1 MLEVLRNH
9 HIRLSVLLLC
19 ASAIGLVSTQAQE
32 ADQATVQER
41 WFGVL
46 EAGQRHFRFEVAL
59 DKKGDAWSG
68 KLKSLDEGG
77 AEFDLAELKRSD
89 DEFGFLIKVSNG
101 RFEGKFDSDTS
112 SANGHWVQ
120 GGAKLPLKFNRV
132 EEFPKQKLKALWKGT
147 INILVQK
154 LDVQFRELEDGRLY
168 FDSVGQRAG
177 GFVAKRS
184 EEDGKIVFE
193 VPGVKGTFT
202 GTLGEDGEKLEGKWK
217 QGFVSPSLVLEK
229 ADVSEADAEAAG
241 PNRPQTPK
249 EPFPYTVKEV
259 TFENE
264 IAGIKLAGTMTVP
277 KQGAD
282 PKPAVVMVSGS
293 GPQDRDEALAGHK
306 PFWVIADH
314 FSRQG
319 IAVLRFDDR
328 GVGKSEGDY
337 ASATSVDL
345 STDAAAAVEYLRSLP
360 EIDTKRIGICGH
372 SEGGLIAPM
381 VAAKDKDLAFV
392 ILMAGTGVNGEEI
405 LKSQSVLILKA
416 SGATERIIE
425 QQSALQKALLK
436 LALQDPPLTDRA
448 FVEKAEELVVELTDA
463 KEGSAEA
470 SAAAKAAAA
479 QLTGPWMRYFLQYE
493 PTTSLEKLS
502 CAVLAINGSKDLQVD
517 PDLNLPAI
525 EKALKAA
532 PTEDYKV
539 VELDDLNHLFQH
551 ANTGSPSEYGD
562 IEETFD
568 PAALKLMSE
577 WILGL

>member
-1 MLEVLRNH
+1 MLEAMRTYHN
-9 HIRLSVLLLC
+9 RLLLLLLC
-19 ASAIGLVSTQAQE
+19 ASGLCLTPLKAQE
-32 ADQATVQER
+32 AEQASEQEF
-41 WFGVL
+41 WFGTL
-46 EAGQRHFRFEVAL
+46 EAGQRHFRFEVTL
-59 DKKGDAWSG
+59 RKSGDDWNG

-101 RFEGKFDSDTS
+101 RFEGKLDSDAS
-112 SANGHWVQ
+112 SADGYWIQ
-120 GGAKLPLKFNRV
+120 GGAKLPLKFDRV
-132 EEFPKQKLKALWKGT
+132 EDFPKQKLKALWKGT

-193 VPGVKGTFT
+193 VPGVKGTFR
-202 GTLGEDGEKLEGKWK
+202 GALSEDGEKLEGKWK
-217 QGFVSPSLVLEK
+217 QGFVSPSLDLEK
-229 ADVSEADAEAAG
+229 VDVAEADAVAAG
-241 PNRPQTPK
+241 PNRPQTPQ
-249 EPFPYTVKEV
+249 EPFPYIVKEV
-259 TFENE
+259 TFQNE
-264 IAGIKLAGTMTVP
+264 VAGIKLAGTLTIPNKGV
-277 KQGAD
+277 D

-328 GVGKSEGDY
+328 GVGKSQGNY
-337 ASATSVDL
+337 ASATSTDL
-345 STDAAAAVEYLRSLP
+345 STDAAAAVEYLKSLP

-416 SGATERIIE
+416 SGASERIIE
-425 QQSALQKALLK
+425 QQSALQEALLK
-436 LALQDPPLTDRA
+436 LALQDPALEEET
-448 FVEKAEELVVELTDA
+448 FVEKAEELVVEITDA

-470 SAAAKAAAA
+470 NAAAKAAAA

-532 PTEDYKV
+532 PTENYKI

-568 PAALKLMSE
+568 PATLKLMSD

>member
-112 SANGHWVQ
+112 SADGHWVQ

-463 KEGSAEA
+463 KEGSVEA

>member
-1 MLEVLRNH
+1 MLEVLRTY
-9 HIRLSVLLLC
+9 HIRSFFLLIC
-19 ASAIGLVSTQAQE
+19 ASAFGLASIQAQE
-32 ADQATVQER
+32 AEQATAQER

-46 EAGQRHFRFEVAL
+46 EAGQRHFRFEVTL
-59 DKKGDAWSG
+59 RKSGDDWNG
-68 KLKSLDEGG
+68 KLKSLDEGS

-89 DEFGFLIKVSNG
+89 DEFAFLIKVSNG
-101 RFEGKFDSDTS
+101 RFEGKLDSDTS
-112 SANGHWVQ
+112 SADGNWIQ
-120 GGAKLPLKFNRV
+120 GAVKLPLKFGRV
-132 EEFPKQKLKALWKGT
+132 EAFPKQKLKALWKGT

-154 LDVQFRELEDGRLY
+154 LDVQFRELVDGRLY

-177 GFVAKRS
+177 GFVAERS

-193 VPGVKGTFT
+193 VPGIKGTFT
-202 GTLGEDGEKLEGKWK
+202 GALSEDGEKLEGKWK

-229 ADVSEADAEAAG
+229 VDVAEMDVSAAG
-241 PNRPQTPK
+241 PNRPQTPQ
-249 EPFPYTVKEV
+249 EPFPYTVQEV

-264 IAGIKLAGTMTVP
+264 VAGIKLAGTLTIP

-282 PKPAVVMVSGS
+282 LKPAVVMVSGS

-337 ASATSVDL
+337 TSATSTDL

-360 EIDTKRIGICGH
+360 EIDTKHIGICGH

-416 SGATERIIE
+416 SGASERIIE
-425 QQSALQKALLK
+425 QQSALQRELLK
-436 LALQDPPLTDRA
+436 LALQDPPLVEKT
-448 FVEKAEELVVELTDA
+448 FVEQALELVVELTDA

-470 SAAAKAAAA
+470 NAAAKAAAA

-568 PAALKLMSE
+568 PATLKLMSD
-577 WILGL
+577 WILDL